1 MKKNASWFVGGYFK
15 CSSGEDPGY
24 PGGDD
29 GVRREGCVRKREKAE
44 MRETVCEI
52 RPNVPPAHFAGY
64 FVIKD
69 APAIETE
76 RGFMDY
82 IQDMLRKA

>member
-1 MKKNASWFVGGYFK
+1 
-15 CSSGEDPGY
+15 
-24 PGGDD
+24 
-29 GVRREGCVRKREKAE
+29 